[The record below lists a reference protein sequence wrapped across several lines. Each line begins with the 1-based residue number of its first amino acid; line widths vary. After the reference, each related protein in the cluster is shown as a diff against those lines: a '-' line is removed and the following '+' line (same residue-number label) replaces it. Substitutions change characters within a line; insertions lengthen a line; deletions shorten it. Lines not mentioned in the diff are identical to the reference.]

1 MSPKAH
7 TAGSWAEADR
17 FMPADFFIIIIIAAA
32 LKMP

>member
-7 TAGSWAEADR
+7 TAGFWAEADR
-17 FMPADFFIIIIIAAA
+17 FMPAAFFIIIISAAV